1 MKLEVRKAFELNKE
15 QRIKLRMINNDSLND
30 KRESN

>member
-15 QRIKLRMINNDSLND
+15 QRTKPRMNNNDSLND
-30 KRESN
+30 KSESN